1 VGNEALCRVDYGGQS
16 AEAKVL
22 LETDE
27 LIVRGA
33 IKLRIPFK
41 EMERVAA
48 DGGVLTFRWRGYEAR
63 MAVGTH
69 AAKWADK
76 IRNPKSVIDKLG
88 VKPGQ
93 RVSIIGGL
101 DGELAGQIELRSG
114 DVSRKLRDSSDIIF
128 FATGRR
134 EELSKLGRLRQ
145 ALAADGAIWVIRPKG
160 TKAITDAD
168 VIAAGR
174 AAGLVDVKVA
184 RVSETLSGEKLVI
197 PVTKR

>member
-101 DGELAGQIELRSG
+101 DGGLAGQIELRSG
-114 DVSRKLRDSSDIIF
+114 DVTRKLRDSSDIIF